1 MTIEKGKD
9 IPFVLAE
16 RPLEIENVAM
26 DSSSNKL
33 GNINFKD
40 KDGAILA
47 NMFYVFNN
55 GPSSPT
61 VYRIEQ
67 CMSSAGPTKP
77 YGGPTL
83 PKNRIIISKVK
94 GGLTVE
100 FNEEIIIE
108 MTSIP
113 AVALDATK
121 CNAFL
126 EGDVQIIE
134 FLSID
139 TASQSFRQHGEINLF

>member
-1 MTIEKGKD
+1 M
-9 IPFVLAE
+9 AE

-26 DSSSNKL
+26 ESQFKFAR
-33 GNINFKD
+33 IIFKD

-47 NMFYVFNN
+47 NMYHVYN
-55 GPSSPT
+55 GLPSPT
-61 VYRIEQ
+61 MYHISD
-67 CMSSAGPTKP
+67 CMGISVLFTKP
-77 YGGPTL
+77 YGGTSL
-83 PKNRIIISKVK
+83 IKNRIVISKVK

-134 FLSID
+134 FGNDD
-139 TASQSFRQHGEINLF
+139 TASASFRQHGEIHLF